1 MAAILLDIDGVLHVS
16 GEPVSGAGEAVRSLR
31 ADGHRLRFVTNNT
44 TRARE
49 RLAGELREL
58 GVGVGADEL
67 TTTPIAAARLLA
79 GKRVLALTM
88 TAVRT
93 DLAAQV
99 ELVDRDAEVVLL
111 GGADETEET
120 KRVFSYENLNRA
132 FAELDGGARLVCLHR
147 NRWWQTSRGP
157 FLDAGAFV
165 AGLEYAAGVEAE
177 VVGKPSRA
185 YFEAAL
191 AELGAAA
198 EEAVMVGDDVESDIG
213 GAKNAGLRA
222 VLVRT
227 GKFREEALTS
237 AAVKPDDVV
246 ASIADV
252 PALLRE
258 SA

>member
-16 GEPVSGAGEAVRSLR
+16 GEPVPGGGAAVRALR

-49 RLAGELREL
+49 RLAAELRAL
-58 GVGVGADEL
+58 GVELEADEL
-67 TTTPIAAARLLA
+67 TTTPVAAARLLA

-88 TAVRT
+88 AAVRP

-99 ELVDRDAEVVLL
+99 ELVERDAEVVLL
-111 GGADETEET
+111 GGADETDET
-120 KRVFSYENLNRA
+120 AKVFSYANLNRA
-132 FAELDGGARLVCLHR
+132 FAELEAGARLVCLHR
-147 NRWWQTSRGP
+147 NRWWQTSVGP
-157 FLDAGAFV
+157 LLDAGAFV

-177 VVGKPSRA
+177 IVGKPSAA

-191 AELGAAA
+191 GELGAAPA
-198 EEAVMVGDDVESDIG
+198 DAVMVGDDIESDIG
-213 GAKNAGLRA
+213 GAKRAGLRA

-227 GKFREEALTS
+227 GKFREETL
-237 AAVKPDDVV
+237 AAANVQPDGIV

-252 PALLRE
+252 PAYLRK
-258 SA
+258 AA